1 MADDFEIVRLK
12 VLERHNISAHE
23 TLQNQFPSVRNL
35 FDTIAQDRFGHSNTT
50 SKTKTASDF
59 QSLLVKYIASVEKAQ
74 RWDLAS
80 NDFATLFGQMVKL
93 IDTDGDGKLSM
104 EEFIIAFLSPQVDDV
119 IDRNCSVLTEELK
132 QQATLSDRLRARH
145 SQNKQDES
153 ADDKSCYFEDGVV
166 TTSHVTV
173 TASPR
178 SKLTVPHY
186 HWLSSLSMFTR
197 LVAAQGD
204 ALILHPSLV
213 RTSAT
218 NVSTTTV
225 VPCGVMLPKPRGN
238 VTAST
243 PACYFYEVSV
253 IKSKGSVSVGW
264 MDGCW
269 APPTSLSATS
279 SEDTQQH
286 IWTVSGKPA
295 VVDGGGSGDGNAGPA
310 SLFLSAGDTI
320 GCLVDLVNGYARY
333 FRNGEALEFS
343 QALVQWKY
351 YLSPV
356 VIFEAGFEFHMNLGQ
371 RGFRYPPPS
380 HAKPVF
386 SSVAQMLSDIVSKST
401 EFLVVEGPVCS
412 VPNTIAVDLSNLQ
425 EIQVRAAVDL
435 NSVALLKDCAVFS
448 GKWFLEVEMKG
459 YMYWKNGIGCVG
471 PDFFPAFD
479 IFGNEPLA
487 KIPSCWTCFPSR
499 AEILSASVTAKYYKE
514 GYSMRWENLTLLV
527 QMRIDM
533 DERCIAFY
541 ERDPRS
547 GSLQLLCRFDCI
559 ETLMVQPVL
568 AVAPQWAGTTTRLLK
583 HVCEQDGFKN
593 LLTRPGNADVKWASK
608 PLTAPAFS
616 VRTGTFPLE
625 NHWKATSG
633 APFVSFTNGLVY
645 CSSGYPSLVSA
656 LGPVMWSEEVLYYE
670 VTLVELGGFGRGN
683 LCPERDVISEGG
695 FLCIGWADPTFAGD
709 TFSLK
714 GVGDDRHSW
723 GLRAGN
729 PGLWSK
735 WAAYSE
741 KESLVLSCLVL
752 SCLVLSCLVLSCL
765 MLPYLVLACLL

>member
-1 MADDFEIVRLK
+1 VIKGGIKQLLDFAESLRGTTAMAHSSVRRVIQMADDFEIVRLK
-12 VLERHNISAHE
+12 VLQRHNISAHE
-23 TLQNQFPSVRNL
+23 TLTHQFSSVRSL
-35 FDTIAQDRFGHSNTT
+35 FDTIAQDRWSPLNPTT
-50 SKTKTASDF
+50 SRTKTASDF
-59 QSLLVKYIASVEKAQ
+59 QSLLVKYITGVEKAQ
-74 RWDLAS
+74 HWDLAS

-119 IDRNCSVLTEELK
+119 VDRNYHVLMEELK

-145 SQNKQDES
+145 SQGNKQGEN
-153 ADDKSCYFEDGVV
+153 ADDTVCYFEDGVV
-166 TTSHVTV
+166 NKTNLPVVAVADQSQ
-173 TASPR
+173 
-178 SKLTVPHY
+178 LTVPHY

-197 LVAAQGD
+197 LVAIQGD

-238 VTAST
+238 VTASI
-243 PACYFYEVSV
+243 PAFCYFYEVSV
-253 IKSKGSVSVGW
+253 VKSKGSVSVGW

-269 APPTSLSATS
+269 ASPTSLSATS
-279 SEDTQQH
+279 SEEDPQKH
-286 IWTVSGKPA
+286 VWTVMGKPA
-295 VVDGGGSGDGNAGPA
+295 VVDGGGGGGSGGSGNAGPA
-310 SLFLSAGDTI
+310 SLFLSAGDTV

-380 HAKPVF
+380 LAKPVF
-386 SSVAQMLSDIVSKST
+386 SSVALILSDIVSKST
-401 EFLVVEGPVCS
+401 EFLRIEGPVCS
-412 VPNTIAVDLSNLQ
+412 IPNTIAVDLSNLQ
-425 EIQVRAAVDL
+425 EISMKAAVDVDSCS
-435 NSVALLKDCAVFS
+435 SVALLKDCAVFS
-448 GKWFLEVEMKG
+448 GKWFVEVELKG
-459 YMYWKNGIGCVG
+459 YMYWNHGIGCVG

-479 IFGNEPLA
+479 IFGNDPLG
-487 KIPSCWTCFPSR
+487 KTPGCWACYPSR
-499 AEILSASVTAKYYKE
+499 AELMSLSTTARYYKE
-514 GYSMRWENLTLLV
+514 GFSMRWEHLTLLV
-527 QMRIDM
+527 HMRIDM

-541 ERDPRS
+541 ERDRRS

-559 ETLMVQPVL
+559 ETLMVQPVFV
-568 AVAPQWAGTTTRLLK
+568 VAPHWSGATTRLLK
-583 HVCEQDGFKN
+583 HVGEQDGFKN
-593 LLTRPGNADVKWASK
+593 LLTRPAGNVDVKWASTSST
-608 PLTAPAFS
+608 PLPPPAAALGAAAA
-616 VRTGTFPLE
+616 VKGPLRNAKGTLE
-625 NHWKATSG
+625 HHWKVTSG
-633 APFVSFTNGLVY
+633 APFVSCVNGRVS

-695 FLCIGWADPTFAGD
+695 FLSIGWADPG
-709 TFSLK
+709 
-714 GVGDDRHSW
+714 
-723 GLRAGN
+723 
-729 PGLWSK
+729 
-735 WAAYSE
+735 
-741 KESLVLSCLVL
+741 
-752 SCLVLSCLVLSCL
+752 
-765 MLPYLVLACLL
+765 